1 MVGSVTGRGSRSW
14 FSYRLKTH
22 HVNIRFQDDDG
33 DDWIAIWQTRV
44 KFAMSVEFNP
54 KQDTRTGIRFCNL
67 KTGEER
73 FLELPEADIPSEE
86 HLEERGKE
94 AALREM
100 LGRAE

>member
-1 MVGSVTGRGSRSW
+1 M
-14 FSYRLKTH
+14 
-22 HVNIRFQDDDG
+22 NIRFQDDDG
-33 DDWIAIWQTRV
+33 NKWIAIWHTRV
-44 KFAMSVEFNP
+44 KFGMSAEFNP
-54 KQDTRTGIRFCNL
+54 NQATPTGIRFCNL

-73 FLELPEADIPSEE
+73 FLELPEAEIPSEE

>member
-14 FSYRLKTH
+14 FSHPLRTH
-22 HVNIRFQDDDG
+22 HVNIRFQDTDG
-33 DDWIAIWQTRV
+33 NDWIAIPQTRV
-44 KFAMSVEFNP
+44 QFGMSTEFNP
-54 KQDTRTGIRFCNL
+54 NQAIRTGIRFCNL

-73 FLELPEADIPSEE
+73 FLALPEAEIPSEE

-94 AALREM
+94 ETLREL

>member
-1 MVGSVTGRGSRSW
+1 MN
-14 FSYRLKTH
+14 L
-22 HVNIRFQDDDG
+22 RFQDTNG
-33 DDWIAIWQTRV
+33 ENWIAIWQTRV
-44 KFAMSVEFNP
+44 KFGMSAEFNP
-54 KQDTRTGIRFCNL
+54 NQATRTGIRFCNL